1 MRIDPLKPHPVGSG
15 PAKSAIRPPQK
26 GRAAKAEQDRV
37 ELQSRAVKSQPKKN
51 AVPGFPAPDLSP
63 LPPKKW
69 TVLLYAASNDGWSP
83 HLKEKIWDIE
93 DNMAD
98 LDNVNFLAD
107 RLAPPDYPLHDYRN
121 KVIAS
126 FSCLDPYRSKEI
138 AREDRI
144 PVNSPEHLEKSLLL
158 ALKKYPAQNYLIVI
172 DSHGSGFPGVI
183 FDCKEKSFMPIK
195 DFRQAVQNAEKAAGV
210 DKGQVV
216 LGFDTC
222 LQGEAEALYEM
233 KDLAEYIVASPSEI
247 RFGGWNLGAVTG
259 KENLGDL
266 NPREMVEHIMDKN
279 SEQLLV
285 TETIAAYD
293 PKMMPQLKAGMDELG
308 KAILK
313 DRPEKARLREALQSA
328 QAYDNITT
336 LPQKYVDLGDFCRK
350 IRSNPGIKNPAVR
363 DSAEKLQKI
372 LGKAVLREA
381 HNPKTF
387 PQSTGISAYPAYCP
401 PESLP
406 DNPSHSRYRDTAI
419 GKETSW
425 EKAMV
430 MLLGQAEGKAR

>member
-15 PAKSAIRPPQK
+15 PAQSAIRPPK
-26 GRAAKAEQDRV
+26 TGRAAKSEQDRV
-37 ELQSRAVKSQPKKN
+37 ELQSRAVKAQPKKN
-51 AVPGFPAPDLSP
+51 AVPGLPAPDLSP
-63 LPPKKW
+63 LLPKKW

-126 FSCLDPYRSKEI
+126 FSCLDPDRSKEI

-158 ALKKYPAQNYLIVI
+158 AMKKYPAQNYLIVI

-233 KDLAEYIVASPSEI
+233 KDLAEYIVRRSGLEAGTWAPSP
-247 RFGGWNLGAVTG
+247 G
-259 KENLGDL
+259 K
-266 NPREMVEHIMDKN
+266 RIW
-279 SEQLLV
+279 
-285 TETIAAYD
+285 
-293 PKMMPQLKAGMDELG
+293 
-308 KAILK
+308 AI
-313 DRPEKARLREALQSA
+313 
-328 QAYDNITT
+328 
-336 LPQKYVDLGDFCRK
+336 
-350 IRSNPGIKNPAVR
+350 
-363 DSAEKLQKI
+363 
-372 LGKAVLREA
+372 
-381 HNPKTF
+381 
-387 PQSTGISAYPAYCP
+387 
-401 PESLP
+401 
-406 DNPSHSRYRDTAI
+406 
-419 GKETSW
+419 
-425 EKAMV
+425 
-430 MLLGQAEGKAR
+430 